1 MAPSLE
7 SLSPY
12 MNGTSTMGNGSTNG
26 ASYPVPKL
34 ELQPEITS
42 TSSTKGQI
50 HPFLSRTSDDELHDL
65 ICVGFGPASLAIA
78 IALHDRLFEIGH
90 APGTTTLPKVCFLE
104 KQPNFAWH
112 SGMLLP
118 GSKMQI
124 SFIKD
129 LATIRNPR
137 SEFTFLNYLQ
147 AHDRLLHFANLGTFL
162 PARVEFE
169 DYMKWCAS
177 KFANLVRY
185 GTEVLDVTPS
195 ETDPITGKVQFF
207 TVSSKDLET
216 GEITTRKARHVV
228 VAIGG
233 KPNIPAEFPANSRI
247 IHSSAYC
254 TTLPN
259 ILNNT
264 LKEYSIAVAG
274 SGQSAAEIFHD
285 LQKRYPNAKTS
296 LIMRDSALRPSD
308 DSPFVNELF
317 NPERVDQF
325 FNQSEK
331 ERQVFL
337 NRHRSTNY
345 GVVRP
350 ELIDQI
356 YADMYIQKIQCP
368 DETQWQH
375 KIFSSCLISKVES
388 GKSEKL
394 NLSLQHCHPD
404 NATTNGTHNE
414 EINADALIL
423 ATGYLR
429 NAHEYMLSSI
439 EPLLAQ
445 KHMGWKVQRNY
456 RLDLDKNQVDVD
468 AGIWLQGCNE
478 STHGL
483 SDSLLSILAVRGG
496 EIVQAIFGAQLSNGN

>member
-12 MNGTSTMGNGSTNG
+12 MNGTSAMGNGFTNG
-26 ASYPVPKL
+26 TNYPLPKL
-34 ELQPEITS
+34 ELQPETTS
-42 TSSTKGQI
+42 TSSTRAQT
-50 HPFLSRTSDDELHDL
+50 HPLLPSVSDDELHDL

-78 IALHDRLFEIGH
+78 IALHDRLLETAHSPDI
-90 APGTTTLPKVCFLE
+90 TTVPKICFLE
-104 KQPNFAWH
+104 KQSNFAWH

-147 AHDRLLHFANLGTFL
+147 VHDRLLDFANLGTFL
-162 PARVEFE
+162 PARIEFE

-195 ETDPITGKVQFF
+195 EVDPLTGKVHSF
-207 TVSSKDLET
+207 TVRSKNLET
-216 GEITTRKARHVV
+216 GEVTTRKARHVV

-233 KPNIPAEFPANSRI
+233 KPNIPAEFPTNSRI

-254 TTLPN
+254 TTLPSL
-259 ILNNT
+259 LNNT

-331 ERQVFL
+331 ERQLFL
-337 NRHRSTNY
+337 SRHRSTNY
-345 GVVRP
+345 SVVRP
-350 ELIDQI
+350 ELIEQI
-356 YADMYIQKIQCP
+356 YADMYIQKIQYP
-368 DETQWQH
+368 EETQWQH
-375 KIFSSCLISKVES
+375 RIFSSCLISKVES
-388 GKSEKL
+388 DKSEKL
-394 NLSLQHCHPD
+394 NLSLQHCHTE
-404 NATTNGTHNE
+404 NTTINGTHNE
-414 EINADALIL
+414 EMNADALIL
-423 ATGYLR
+423 ATGYVR
-429 NAHEYMLSSI
+429 NAHESILASI

-445 KHMGWKVQRNY
+445 KQMGWKVQRNY
-456 RLDLDKNQVDVD
+456 RLELDKSQVDAD

-483 SDSLLSILAVRGG
+483 SDSLLSILAVRGA

>member
-12 MNGTSTMGNGSTNG
+12 ING
-26 ASYPVPKL
+26 APASVNGFANGAEYPVPKL
-34 ELQPEITS
+34 DLQPET
-42 TSSTKGQI
+42 TTESSNTAGLQKVLT
-50 HPFLSRTSDDELHDL
+50 PVSDDELHDL
-65 ICVGFGPASLAIA
+65 LCVGFGPASLAIA
-78 IALHDRLFEIGH
+78 IALHDRLAESSH
-90 APGTTTLPKVCFLE
+90 APDTTTLPKVCFLE
-104 KQPNFAWH
+104 KQSNFAWH

-129 LATIRNPR
+129 LATVRNPR

-147 AHDRLLHFANLGTFL
+147 IHDRLLHFANLGTFL

-185 GTEVLDVTPS
+185 GTEVIDVTPS
-195 ETDPITGKVQFF
+195 AIDPLTGKIHSF
-207 TVSSKDLET
+207 TVRSKDLET

-233 KPNIPAEFPANSRI
+233 KPNIPSGFPSNSRI

-264 LKEYSIAVAG
+264 LKEYHIAVAG

-317 NPERVDQF
+317 NPERVDKF

-331 ERQVFL
+331 ERQFFL
-337 NRHRSTNY
+337 SRHRSTNY

-350 ELIDQI
+350 ELIEQI
-356 YADMYIQKIQCP
+356 YGDMYIQKIKCP
-368 DETQWQH
+368 DERKWQH
-375 KIFSSCLISKVES
+375 RIFPSRLISKIES
-388 GKSEKL
+388 DKSEKL
-394 NLSLQHCHPD
+394 SMSLQHSQSD
-404 NATTNGTHNE
+404 DITMNGIHDE
-414 EINADALIL
+414 ELTADALVL

-429 NAHEYMLSSI
+429 NAHESMLASI
-439 EPLLAQ
+439 EPLRAHKQ
-445 KHMGWKVQRNY
+445 MGWKVQRNY
-456 RLDLDKNQVDVD
+456 RLELDKGQVDVN

-496 EIVQAIFGAQLSNGN
+496 EIVQAIFGAQLANGN

>member
-1 MAPSLE
+1 MVPSLE

-12 MNGTSTMGNGSTNG
+12 MNGAPALVNGFTNG
-26 ASYPVPKL
+26 TEYSVPKL
-34 ELQPEITS
+34 DLQPEIVTES
-42 TSSTKGQI
+42 SSTGGLQQI
-50 HPFLSRTSDDELHDL
+50 LPPAPGEELHDL
-65 ICVGFGPASLAIA
+65 LCVGFGPASLAIA
-78 IALHDRLFEIGH
+78 IALHDRLVESSH
-90 APGTTTLPKVCFLE
+90 ASDTTALPKVCFLE
-104 KQPNFAWH
+104 KQSNFAWH

-147 AHDRLLHFANLGTFL
+147 THDRLLHFANLGTFL

-177 KFANLVRY
+177 KFANLVSY
-185 GTEVLDVTPS
+185 GTEVIDVMPS
-195 ETDPITGKVQFF
+195 AVDPQTGKVHHF
-207 TVSSKDLET
+207 TVRSKNLET
-216 GEITTRKARHVV
+216 GEITSRKSRHVV

-233 KPNIPAEFPANSRI
+233 KPNIPSGFPNNSRI

-264 LKEYSIAVAG
+264 LKEYHIAVAG

-331 ERQVFL
+331 ERQFFL
-337 NRHRSTNY
+337 ARHRATNY

-350 ELIDQI
+350 ELIEQI
-356 YADMYIQKIQCP
+356 YTDMYIQKIQCP
-368 DETQWQH
+368 DEQKWQH
-375 KIFSSCLISKVES
+375 RIFPSRLISKIES
-388 GKSEKL
+388 DKSERL
-394 NLSLQHCHPD
+394 NMSLQHSQSD
-404 NATTNGTHNE
+404 DVTMNGTHNE

-429 NAHEYMLSSI
+429 NAHESMLASI
-439 EPLLAQ
+439 EHLRAQ
-445 KHMGWKVQRNY
+445 KQMGWKVQRDY
-456 RLDLDKNQVDVD
+456 RLELDKSQVDVN

-496 EIVQAIFGAQLSNGN
+496 EIVQAIFGAQLANGN

>member
-12 MNGTSTMGNGSTNG
+12 MTSTPALGNGFSNG
-26 ASYPVPKL
+26 VSKL
-34 ELQPEITS
+34 ELQPGVTPN
-42 TSSTKGQI
+42 SSNTAGLQRI
-50 HPFLSRTSDDELHDL
+50 LPPVPDDELHDL
-65 ICVGFGPASLAIA
+65 LCVGFGPASLAIA
-78 IALHDRLFEIGH
+78 IALHDRLSESGH
-90 APGTTTLPKVCFLE
+90 VPDTTSLPKLCFLE
-104 KQPNFAWH
+104 KQSNFAWH

-137 SEFTFLNYLQ
+137 SEFTFLNYLR
-147 AHDRLLHFANLGTFL
+147 AHGRLLDFANLGTFL

-169 DYMKWCAS
+169 DYMRWCAS

-185 GTEVLDVTPS
+185 GTEVIDVNPA
-195 ETDPITGKVQFF
+195 ETDPVTGKVHHF
-207 TVSSKDLET
+207 TVRSKNLET
-216 GEITTRKARHVV
+216 GEISIRKSRHVV

-233 KPNIPAEFPANSRI
+233 KPNMPAEFPSNPRI

-254 TTLPN
+254 TTIPT

-264 LKEYSIAVAG
+264 LKEYHIAIAG

-285 LQKRYPNAKTS
+285 LQTRYPNAKTS
-296 LIMRDSALRPSD
+296 LVMRDSALRPSD

-325 FNQSEK
+325 FNQTEK
-331 ERQVFL
+331 ERQDFL
-337 NRHRSTNY
+337 TRHRSTNY

-350 ELIDQI
+350 ELIEQI
-356 YADMYIQKIQCP
+356 YTDMYIQKIQCP
-368 DETQWQH
+368 DERSWQH
-375 KIFSSCLISKVES
+375 RIFPSCIISKVES
-388 GKSEKL
+388 DKSEKL
-394 NLSLQHCHPD
+394 NLSLQHCQFD
-404 NATTNGTHNE
+404 STTANGSHGE

-423 ATGYLR
+423 ATGYVR
-429 NAHEYMLSSI
+429 NAHESILASI

-445 KHMGWKVQRNY
+445 KHTGWKVQRNY
-456 RLDLDKNQVDVD
+456 RLELDKSQVDIN

-496 EIVQAIFGAQLSNGN
+496 EIVQAIFGAQLANGN

>member
-12 MNGTSTMGNGSTNG
+12 MNGTSAMGNGFTNG
-26 ASYPVPKL
+26 TNYPLPKL
-34 ELQPEITS
+34 ELQPETTS
-42 TSSTKGQI
+42 TSSTRAQT
-50 HPFLSRTSDDELHDL
+50 HPLLPSVSDDELHDL

-78 IALHDRLFEIGH
+78 IALHDRLLETAHSPDI
-90 APGTTTLPKVCFLE
+90 TTVPKVCFLE
-104 KQPNFAWH
+104 KQSNFAWH

-147 AHDRLLHFANLGTFL
+147 VHDRLLDFANLGTFL
-162 PARVEFE
+162 PARIEFE

-195 ETDPITGKVQFF
+195 EVDPLTGKVHLLHSKY
-207 TVSSKDLET
+207 SS
-216 GEITTRKARHVV
+216 GI
-228 VAIGG
+228 
-233 KPNIPAEFPANSRI
+233 PNKLKNYSFIRLL
-247 IHSSAYC
+247 HH
-254 TTLPN
+254 LPSL
-259 ILNNT
+259 LNNT

-285 LQKRYPNAKTS
+285 LQKRYPNAKPS

-331 ERQVFL
+331 ERQLFL
-337 NRHRSTNY
+337 SRHRSTNY
-345 GVVRP
+345 SVVRP
-350 ELIDQI
+350 ELIEQI
-356 YADMYIQKIQCP
+356 YADMYIQKIQYP
-368 DETQWQH
+368 EETQWQH
-375 KIFSSCLISKVES
+375 RIFSSCLISKVES
-388 GKSEKL
+388 DKSEKL
-394 NLSLQHCHPD
+394 NLSLQHCHTE
-404 NATTNGTHNE
+404 NTTINGTHNE
-414 EINADALIL
+414 EMNADVLIL
-423 ATGYLR
+423 ATGYVR
-429 NAHEYMLSSI
+429 NAHESILASI

-445 KHMGWKVQRNY
+445 KQMGWKVQRNY
-456 RLDLDKNQVDVD
+456 RLELDKSQVDAD

-483 SDSLLSILAVRGG
+483 SDSLLSILAVRGA
-496 EIVQAIFGAQLSNGN
+496 EIVQAIFGAHLSNGN